1 VVSVYKGSNILQ
13 PGADKFKKCD
23 IVHTNRPLEDFVTQK
38 IGVEELLAFASKDL
52 SEQEMEA
59 LCPFC
64 EAIDSLP
71 ADQLLEQI
79 QAEFDEPAQQFIA
92 EGLTSGDLDRD
103 ILIVI
108 MADAAKNKSSV
119 S

>member
-1 VVSVYKGSNILQ
+1 MV
-13 PGADKFKKCD
+13 
-23 IVHTNRPLEDFVTQK
+23 QK
-38 IGVEELLAFASKDL
+38 IGVEELLAFSSRDM

-71 ADQLLEQI
+71 ADQLLQQI
-79 QAEFDEPAQQFIA
+79 QAEFDGPAQQFIA
-92 EGLTSGDLDRD
+92 GGLTSGELDRD
-103 ILIVI
+103 TLIVI
-108 MADAAKNKSSV
+108 MADAAKTKSSV